1 MSSSVKFL
9 AIASL
14 MLTAAAVAQPP
25 RRPIIDSSHESIGAT
40 YTPGSQY
47 TATLDQ
53 THNQW
58 RLQPAD
64 GQDVLIDAGDCANG
78 TMVPSGVWLLVLNDQ
93 GRPELLAP
101 SVTRLPIGAADRIAL
116 RSCDQAHGRDLAVPQ
131 SVLELL
137 AVHTGAVYVLN

>member
-47 TATLDQ
+47 TATL
-53 THNQW
+53 
-58 RLQPAD
+58 
-64 GQDVLIDAGDCANG
+64 
-78 TMVPSGVWLLVLNDQ
+78 DQ